1 MDLLQRLGITHPIFV
16 APMAGTSTPELAAA
30 VSSAGGLGALGLGAS
45 NAETAKQAILK
56 TQQLTDKPFQVN
68 FF

>member
-1 MDLLQRLGITHPIFV
+1 MDLLQRLGIIHPIFV

-45 NAETAKQAILK
+45 N
-56 TQQLTDKPFQVN
+56 V
-68 FF
+68 